1 MFIFYQELLQKFK
14 IKKKIK
20 PVILSNLYNKK
31 TTILKSIYFK
41 YIKHLKIHHI
51 ELLTLP
57 QLMMYYLSTKDLE
70 LPVRARDFYF
80 LREYL
85 W

>member
-1 MFIFYQELLQKFK
+1 MIQDFRNKTNRLVKYRLL
-14 IKKKIK
+14 
-20 PVILSNLYNKK
+20 
-31 TTILKSIYFK
+31 
-41 YIKHLKIHHI
+41 HI

-70 LPVRARDFYF
+70 LPVGARDFYF

-85 W
+85 LQENIKHLNNKLKF